1 WACRPRSCARE
12 LPTWCAFPTR
22 ACPAPPMAPS
32 SCTPRRRRR
41 SAARLPSS
49 ALAISSSSTC
59 RTGGSISMCRMRR
72 SPRAWPRGHRRCR
85 RLKAAMPACS
95 TIMSRGPIPVLT
107 STSSR
112 ADAAG
117 TFPVTATNI
126 AIVGVGKIARDQHVP
141 AIFGNDRFRLAATVS
156 SHSGLDGIDNF
167 ETLDALLAARPDIEA
182 MALCMPPQVRY
193 EAAAKAIAADRH
205 VLLEK
210 PPGATIAEVEALV
223 RMAKAQNVALF
234 ATWHSRFAAA
244 VEPARLWL
252 QDKKVRHVSVIWKE
266 DVRRWHPGQAWIWQP
281 GGLGVF
287 DPGINALSIVTR
299 ILPEPF
305 HLVSSTLEF
314 PDGRDA
320 PIAAMLRF
328 AGDGGFQVEAGFD
341 WRQTGPQS
349 WDIEVE
355 TE

>member
-1 WACRPRSCARE
+1 
-12 LPTWCAFPTR
+12 
-22 ACPAPPMAPS
+22 
-32 SCTPRRRRR
+32 
-41 SAARLPSS
+41 
-49 ALAISSSSTC
+49 
-59 RTGGSISMCRMRR
+59 
-72 SPRAWPRGHRRCR
+72 
-85 RLKAAMPACS
+85 
-95 TIMSRGPIPVLT
+95 
-107 STSSR
+107 
-112 ADAAG
+112 
-117 TFPVTATNI
+117 VTATNI

-141 AIFGNDRFRLAATVS
+141 AISGNARFHLAATVS

-320 PIAAMLRF
+320 PIAATLRF
-328 AGDGGFQVEAGFD
+328 TGDGGFEVEANFD

-355 TE
+355 TESGTLLLRSGGAEMHVDGRETLREDDAEYDGIYARFAELISTRAIDADLSPLIHVADAYMLGRRVVVETFEE